1 MRKIFGV
8 DLRDAIPFIVCTL
21 LYVALVFGWNLSG
34 IADSDIPFIRG
45 VVPVIGDLPP
55 QSISRFFVTATL
67 YLMALLYALWSLAA
81 SEYRRY
87 LVQFLGLSV
96 VTFLAWVAL
105 NYWVI
110 AGFLNSPNTVLNG
123 AVAIVLLIGWMG
135 GVMSFLS
142 EPPQRSRPRSGILA
156 LLDRVRGFTSGLHDP
171 LALFLVRFGI
181 GLATFVTIVQ
191 VLAVATPDWRSPT
204 QGIPLLYTLTL
215 NALVGIFL
223 AGAGGNMLWRER
235 RQEALAAGRRKR

>member
-8 DLRDAIPFIVCTL
+8 DLRDAIPFIVC
-21 LYVALVFGWNLSG
+21 ALIFIGLNAIWLAVPLIDTPIGPVS
-34 IADSDIPFIRG
+34 IADSDMSFIRG
-45 VVPVIGDLPP
+45 VVPVVGDLPP

-67 YLMALLYALWSLAA
+67 YLMALVYGLWSLAA

-87 LVQFLGLSV
+87 LLPFLGLSA
-96 VTFLAWVAL
+96 VTFLAWIAL

-123 AVAIVLLIGWMG
+123 VLAIVLLIVWMG
-135 GVMSFLS
+135 GVLSFLS
-142 EPPQRSRPRSGILA
+142 R
-156 LLDRVRGFTSGLHDP
+156 LHDP

-181 GLATFVTIVQ
+181 GLATFITIVQ

-204 QGIPLLYTLTL
+204 QGIPVLYTMTL

-235 RQEALAAGRRKR
+235 RMEALAAGRKRR

>member
-8 DLRDAIPFIVCTL
+8 DLRDGIPFVVCTL
-21 LYVALVFGWNLSG
+21 IYVALVFGWNLFG

-87 LVQFLGLSV
+87 LLQFLGLSA
-96 VTFLAWVAL
+96 VTFLAWVSL

-123 AVAIVLLIGWMG
+123 VLAIVLLLAWMG
-135 GVMSFLS
+135 GVMFFLS
-142 EPPQRSRPRSGILA
+142 R
-156 LLDRVRGFTSGLHDP
+156 LHDP
-171 LALFLVRFGI
+171 LSLFLVRFGI
-181 GLATFVTIVQ
+181 GLATFITIVP
-191 VLAVATPDWRSPT
+191 VLAVATPNWRSPT
-204 QGIPLLYTLTL
+204 QGIPVLYTLTL

-235 RQEALAAGRRKR
+235 RLEALAAGRKRR